1 VPDNNPPYQ
10 PTPCPPDH
18 TKPVGYVR
26 HATLPVQSIADE
38 VNNQT
43 SVNAWV
49 DWNGNP
55 GAYLCEYMAYLGMWY
70 QDIHND
76 TSNPDYCLAAGFI
89 HVNAGVVLK
98 NAMEAT
104 NVTIREVIKY
114 LLSSNQPP
122 GKPTIEGPE
131 YGDTSIEYEY
141 RISVSDPDGDNISI
155 YVDWGDGN
163 IEEWV
168 GPIKSG
174 DNVTCNHSWME
185 KGSYTIK
192 VKARDELGAEGPWG
206 TYRVIIGVYIGIG
219 EVTGGVLKISVN
231 FENPSKIDAKNINWS
246 IDLDGG
252 LIVFGKETT
261 GIIDILS
268 GENKTVQSKFILG
281 FGKTTITITATHKET
296 SYTRDHNGYLLLF
309 FIYINPSGFD

>member
-1 VPDNNPPYQ
+1 MINHKYSKWMIFSIIGILIFNIAQLGLCSDFVYNSEYIQPKDTSKELRNIMLTGYWNPTGQMIAPFSNNTYLNPRGWKGKNWEGSSFNIYSFFPKPGTYNGTFEVDYQDTWEDFWNITNEIKPIAIISFGAGSGPWEIEYNARNLNVWVPDNNPPYQ

-43 SVNAWV
+43 TINAWV

-76 TSNPDYCLAAGFI
+76 TSEPDYCLASGFI
-89 HVNAGVVLK
+89 HVNAGVPLK

-122 GKPTIEGPE
+122 GKPTIEGPK
-131 YGDTSIEYEY
+131 YGDVDIEYEY
-141 RISVSDPDGDNISI
+141 RISVSDPDGDN
-155 YVDWGDGN
+155 
-163 IEEWV
+163 
-168 GPIKSG
+168 
-174 DNVTCNHSWME
+174 
-185 KGSYTIK
+185 
-192 VKARDELGAEGPWG
+192 
-206 TYRVIIGVYIGIG
+206 
-219 EVTGGVLKISVN
+219 
-231 FENPSKIDAKNINWS
+231 
-246 IDLDGG
+246 
-252 LIVFGKETT
+252 
-261 GIIDILS
+261 
-268 GENKTVQSKFILG
+268 
-281 FGKTTITITATHKET
+281 
-296 SYTRDHNGYLLLF
+296 LLPLE
-309 FIYINPSGFD
+309 